1 MKNRT
6 YKIATCAMLTAVTAL
21 LSVIA
26 IPMPSMIPISLQC
39 FAIALCGYF
48 AGSLMGT
55 VSVVVYILIGAVGVP
70 VFAGLRGGFSVL
82 FGATG
87 GFIIGF
93 IPLSLLCGGFGV
105 FGKSGK
111 YRHAV
116 SISVGLVGLLLC
128 HISGIIQFMA
138 VMDTDFMTAFLTA
151 SLPYIIKDV
160 ICVTVAYPVS
170 DILKKAVRHIHM
182 A

>member
-6 YKIATCAMLTAVTAL
+6 QKIVTCAMLTAVTAL
-21 LSVIA
+21 LSLIA

-55 VSVVVYILIGAVGVP
+55 VSVIVYILIGTVGVP
-70 VFAGLRGGFSVL
+70 VFAGVRGGFAVL

-93 IPLSLLCGGFGV
+93 IPLCLLCGGFGLAE
-105 FGKSGK
+105 KSGR
-111 YRHAV
+111 YRHVTA
-116 SISVGLVGLLLC
+116 IALGITGLLICHLC
-128 HISGIIQFMA
+128 GIVQFML
-138 VMDTDFMTAFLTA
+138 VMGTDFPTAFLTA
-151 SLPYIIKDV
+151 SLPYIIKDI
-160 ICVTVAYPVS
+160 ICIFAAYPVS
-170 DILKKAVRHIHM
+170 NVLKKAVLRRR
-182 A
+182 